1 MRKVSLDKLDGFFA
15 AVASTKTLYLPV
27 DTNVGA
33 KFEKWEQGKVLSDAL
48 NTVRSAKDFF
58 FPQTENLMDFKTEGK
73 KIEIIDTRE
82 ECEDFVVF
90 GVRACDVRSFD
101 VLDKVFLAEPVSN
114 VIGGSICFITM
125 LCTVMPELKRMEA

>member
-1 MRKVSLDKLDGFFA
+1 MRKLSLEHLNDLFA
-15 AVASTKTLYLPV
+15 AIAESRTLYLPV
-27 DTNVGA
+27 DTAAGA
-33 KFEKWEQGKVLSDAL
+33 KFERWENGKVLSDAL

-58 FPQTENLMDFKTEGK
+58 FPQTENLLDFKTAGK
-73 KIEIIDTRE
+73 QIEIVDTRR